1 MKNIIEAKKIWEAL
15 EDVLIDDNE
24 CILNDF
30 LHFPAGTERYEIWLW
45 IESKYGVSIGND
57 LMV

>member
-1 MKNIIEAKKIWEAL
+1 MKNIIEARKIWEAL

-30 LHFPAGTERYEIWLW
+30 LHFHAGTERYEIWLW

>member
-1 MKNIIEAKKIWEAL
+1 M
-15 EDVLIDDNE
+15 IDDNE

-45 IESKYGVSIGND
+45 IESKYDVSIGND